1 MNKLVISSILGL
13 ALVAALGFGFIPSM
27 EQSASCADCNSEDAS
42 NAKKIYDK
50 FNEECNKLVP
60 DAKSASNAF
69 NKACLV
75 LDKYN
80 KILPTLKAFAKDNR
94 FGPGDRI
101 LFVGEAQNGNLIA
114 GANRTFQ
121 AGSPSPKNTMKV
133 TVNKTDGGNGA
144 IVRVCSI
151 GTDGKITSHGSFKF
165 DENNNTGPKSIDVTG
180 MEGRIVRVEV
190 ASFGGVAKKF
200 KYVLQ
205 TAQ

>member
-1 MNKLVISSILGL
+1 MKRLVVTSVLSLVLAAAYGL
-13 ALVAALGFGFIPSM
+13 GFIPSL

-42 NAKKIYDK
+42 VAKKIYDK

-60 DAKSASNAF
+60 NTAVPEKVCIA
-69 NKACLV
+69 

-121 AGSPSPKNTMKV
+121 AGAPSPKNTMKV
-133 TVNKTDGGNGA
+133 TVNKTDGKNGA
-144 IVRVCSI
+144 IVKICAVDKDGNLSRV
-151 GTDGKITSHGSFKF
+151 GTINFPEDDS
-165 DENNNTGPKSIDVTG
+165 TGPKSADVSG
-180 MEGRIVRVEV
+180 IEGKIVRVEV
-190 ASFGGVAKKF
+190 ASSGGVTKNF
-200 KYVLQ
+200 KYTLA

>member
-1 MNKLVISSILGL
+1 MNKLLVSTILGV
-13 ALVAALGFGFIPSM
+13 ALMAALGFGLIPSL

-42 NAKKIYDK
+42 VAKKIYDK
-50 FNEECNKLVP
+50 FSEECAKLVP
-60 DAKSASNAF
+60 NPAVPEKVCIA
-69 NKACLV
+69 

-101 LFVGEAQNGNLIA
+101 LFVGESQNGNLIA

-121 AGSPSPKNTMKV
+121 AGAPSPKNTMKV

-144 IVRVCSI
+144 LVKVCAIDSA
-151 GTDGKITSHGSFKF
+151 GKITSLGSIRFE
-165 DENNNTGPKSIDVTG
+165 ENNDTGAKSVDVTG
-180 MEGRIVRVEV
+180 LEGKIVRVEV
-190 ASFGGVAKKF
+190 ASFGSAVRKF
-200 KYVLQ
+200 QYTLA